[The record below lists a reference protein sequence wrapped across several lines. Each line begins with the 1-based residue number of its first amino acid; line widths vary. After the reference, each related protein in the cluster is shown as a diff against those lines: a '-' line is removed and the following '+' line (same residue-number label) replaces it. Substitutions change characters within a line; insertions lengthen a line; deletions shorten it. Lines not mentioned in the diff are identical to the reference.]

1 MELQVLSENQS
12 RKKKK
17 NLHGKQNKTKL
28 KNKTKQKKLVSCY
41 SDFSH
46 DKPKSAQV
54 SQEGCPVLSRDF
66 SVLDTGMLNAHFSF
80 SHTPHLLYPL
90 LYPFLVN

>member
-12 RKKKK
+12 RKKTYMKRKK
-17 NLHGKQNKTKL
+17 K
-28 KNKTKQKKLVSCY
+28 KKLVSCY
-41 SDFSH
+41 SDFSL

-66 SVLDTGMLNAHFSF
+66 NVLDTGMLNAHFSF
-80 SHTPHLLYPL
+80 SHTPHLLYP
-90 LYPFLVN
+90 FLVS

>member
-1 MELQVLSENQS
+1 MK
-12 RKKKK
+12 RKK
-17 NLHGKQNKTKL
+17 
-28 KNKTKQKKLVSCY
+28 KKLVSCY

-90 LYPFLVN
+90 LVS